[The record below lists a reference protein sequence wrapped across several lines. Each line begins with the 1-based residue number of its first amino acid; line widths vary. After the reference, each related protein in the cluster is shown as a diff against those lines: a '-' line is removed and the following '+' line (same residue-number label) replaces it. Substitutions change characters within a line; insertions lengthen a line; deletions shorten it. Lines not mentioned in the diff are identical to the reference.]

1 MTNKMLL
8 VSSTFLHDI
17 LNPVTGVRIILEQ
30 VMKGKYGNTLEEIKP
45 FLEAILQTNNR
56 VSRLVDLVENQ
67 NNNDIVSINPS
78 AVRSLDLLQVLARLH
93 FEYLALAKC
102 SSLNLHLEAQTPLV
116 HGAEVIADVICLER
130 MLSNVIQNAIK
141 YTDAGAIYIRL
152 LNEGDDLV
160 VEIEDTGRGIE
171 PEELPKIFL
180 PYYRLH
186 RKSRGCGLGLYVAMM
201 VANSHG
207 LKLVVD
213 SKVGKGTK
221 FRIIFPYSDQLT
233 YGLNDKIWRKQEGF
247 RNECK
252 QREISQQN

>member
-56 VSRLVDLVENQ
+56 VSRLVESENKS
-67 NNNDIVSINPS
+67 DIVSINPS

-93 FEYLALAKC
+93 FEYSALAKC

-116 HGAEVIADVICLER
+116 HGAEVIADVICIER

-141 YTDAGAIYIRL
+141 YTETGEVYIRL
-152 LNEGDDLV
+152 VNEGDNLV

-171 PEELPKIFL
+171 PKELPKIFL

-186 RKSRGCGLGLYVAMM
+186 KKSRGCGLGLYVAMM
-201 VANSHG
+201 VAKSHG
-207 LKLVVD
+207 LQIIVD

-221 FRIIFPYSDQLT
+221 FRIIFPYTDQLT

-252 QREISQQN
+252 QREIS